1 MFVFVVPSIVD
12 PPHIKFRDMSS
23 NFLEVFR
30 SKLPKRLQ
38 GKGRMCY
45 TYVPPTMHIDHKFYF
60 KTKKDE
66 QRVHKQLQKMN
77 RELVEVRTQY
87 VSA

>member
-1 MFVFVVPSIVD
+1 MCVCMVLSIVD
-12 PPHIKFRDMSS
+12 PPRIKFRDISS

-30 SKLPKRLQ
+30 RNLPKRLR

-45 TYVPPTMHIDHKFYF
+45 TYVPPTQHIDHKFYF

-66 QRVHKQLQKMN
+66 QRVHKQLQTMN